1 MRASD
6 AAYTALRDDIVEGRL
21 APDTVLGE
29 VEQSARLGVS
39 RTPVREAF
47 SRLTAAGLAVQAPGR
62 GTVVSPISL
71 ADVDHLFELR
81 IPLETQA
88 AHLAALRAEPAPFA
102 ALAEEFAAVAARG
115 AGAEGDSAGRD
126 SAGRDTG
133 AVPASTSEYYR
144 LAAELDAALDSAVAN
159 PYLSTALQSLRVH
172 LVRIRRL
179 AQDEPQRLTASAHEH
194 RDICRAIAAA
204 DPELARAATAVHLRR
219 SLAYIKKAAENQ
231 APQEDPLRKEPVP
244 S

>member
-6 AAYTALRDDIVEGRL
+6 VAYTALRDDIVEGRL

-29 VEQSARLGVS
+29 VEQSQRLGVS

-71 ADVDHLFELR
+71 DDVDHLFELR

-88 AHLAALRAEPAPFA
+88 AELAAQRGPASRFAELAERFAEAARQNPPAA
-102 ALAEEFAAVAARG
+102 AETGSSAYYALAG
-115 AGAEGDSAGRD
+115 
-126 SAGRDTG
+126 
-133 AVPASTSEYYR
+133 
-144 LAAELDAALDSAVAN
+144 ELDAALDEAVAN
-159 PYLSTALQSLRVH
+159 PYLSGALQGLRVH

-179 AQDEPQRLTASAHEH
+179 AQDQPDRLSASAEEH
-194 RDICRAIAAA
+194 RDICRAIAAG
-204 DPELARAATAVHLRR
+204 DPELARAVTSVHLRR
-219 SLAYIKKAAENQ
+219 SLAYIKASAEQKAAPSGRASAGQKSDSPEPRQ
-231 APQEDPLRKEPVP
+231 KESVP

>member
-29 VEQSARLGVS
+29 VEQSERLGVS
-39 RTPVREAF
+39 RTPIREAF

-71 ADVDHLFELR
+71 ADVDHLFEMR

-88 AHLAALRAEPAPFA
+88 AHLAALRGEHAPFA
-102 ALAEEFAAVAARG
+102 ALAEEFAVVAERG
-115 AGAEGDSAGRD
+115 AGAAQ
-126 SAGRDTG
+126 
-133 AVPASTSEYYR
+133 ASTSEYYR
-144 LAAELDAALDSAVAN
+144 LAGELDAALDAAVAN

-194 RDICRAIAAA
+194 HDICRAIAAA

-219 SLAYIKKAAENQ
+219 SLAYIKAAAENQ
-231 APQEDPLRKEPVP
+231 TPQEDPLRKEPVP

>member
-29 VEQSARLGVS
+29 VEQSERLGVS

-88 AHLAALRAEPAPFA
+88 AHLAALRAEPEPFTS
-102 ALAEEFAAVAARG
+102 LAEEFAAVAARG
-115 AGAEGDSAGRD
+115 AGAERGADAARGAG
-126 SAGRDTG
+126 AP
-133 AVPASTSEYYR
+133 PASTSEYYR
-144 LAAELDAALDSAVAN
+144 LAAELDAALDAAVAN

-179 AQDEPQRLTASAHEH
+179 AQDEPQRLTASAYEH

-219 SLAYIKKAAENQ
+219 SLAYIKNAAENQ
-231 APQEDPLRKEPVP
+231 TPQEDPLRKEPVP

>member
-29 VEQSARLGVS
+29 VEQSERLGVS

-88 AHLAALRAEPAPFA
+88 AHLAALRAEPEPFTS
-102 ALAEEFAAVAARG
+102 LAEEFAAVAARG
-115 AGAEGDSAGRD
+115 AGAERGAG
-126 SAGRDTG
+126 AP
-133 AVPASTSEYYR
+133 PASTSEYYR
-144 LAAELDAALDSAVAN
+144 LAAELDAALDAAVAN

-179 AQDEPQRLTASAHEH
+179 AQDEPQRLTASAYEH

-219 SLAYIKKAAENQ
+219 SLAYIKNAAENQ
-231 APQEDPLRKEPVP
+231 TPQEDPLRKESVP

>member
-6 AAYTALRDDIVEGRL
+6 VAYTALRDDIVEGRL

-29 VEQSARLGVS
+29 VEQSERLGVS
-39 RTPVREAF
+39 RTPIREAF
-47 SRLTAAGLAVQAPGR
+47 SRLTAAGLALQSPGR

-88 AHLAALRAEPAPFA
+88 TQLAAQRGERAPFA
-102 ALAEEFAAVAARG
+102 TLAEEFAAVAEHGPGTADQPG
-115 AGAEGDSAGRD
+115 APDQ
-126 SAGRDTG
+126 
-133 AVPASTSEYYR
+133 PSTSEYYR
-144 LAAELDAALDSAVAN
+144 LATELDAAVDAAVAN

-179 AQDEPQRLTASAHEH
+179 AQDEPQRLTASAYEH
-194 RDICRAIAAA
+194 RDICRAIAAG
-204 DPELARAATAVHLRR
+204 DPELARAAAAVHLRR
-219 SLAYIKKAAENQ
+219 SLTYIKAAAENQ
-231 APQEDPLRKEPVP
+231 TSQEDSLRKEAIP

>member
-47 SRLTAAGLAVQAPGR
+47 SRLTAAGLAIQAPGR

-115 AGAEGDSAGRD
+115 AGAEGD

-194 RDICRAIAAA
+194 RDICRAIASA

-231 APQEDPLRKEPVP
+231 TPQEDPLRKEPVP